1 MLKICINHKSFFI
14 NNIIFLHSLLFFY
27 FSKKKSIR
35 QAYLC
40 VKRYKIKIV
49 LKLHCCNFSDWQIF
63 AFKVLS
69 KFKDPLGIQRF
80 KKIKKHKNQK
90 KNSGYIS
97 GQIKWIFMCFFFA
110 IFIFF
115 LLLVLL
121 FFCIWLFF
129 CLRYNGCTLYILLL
143 YKRIFGKSFHSWMF
157 IWQVL

>member
-1 MLKICINHKSFFI
+1 MLKNQIINQFFCYIGIPSLNNLNIFFSKKKNKFMLKICINHKSFFI

-40 VKRYKIKIV
+40 VKRFKIKIV

-90 KNSGYIS
+90 KIVVIS
-97 GQIKWIFMCFFFA
+97 
-110 IFIFF
+110 
-115 LLLVLL
+115 LV
-121 FFCIWLFF
+121 
-129 CLRYNGCTLYILLL
+129 
-143 YKRIFGKSFHSWMF
+143 K
-157 IWQVL
+157 